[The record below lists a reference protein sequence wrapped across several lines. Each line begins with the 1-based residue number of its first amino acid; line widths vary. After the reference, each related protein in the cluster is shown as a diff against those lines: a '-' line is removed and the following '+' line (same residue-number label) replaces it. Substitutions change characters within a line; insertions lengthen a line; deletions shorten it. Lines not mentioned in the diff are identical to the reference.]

1 MMSEQEKINIE
12 NPLLQNK
19 AAINLLEM
27 VKDFVNQSFISQGVL
42 ASLIVQDGQPPCINV
57 SFTLMQTYT
66 RLYQCFPTNEIF
78 LFARTS
84 NYSRFYFS

>member
-42 ASLIVQDGQPPCINV
+42 ATLIVQDGQPPCINV

-66 RLYQCFPTNEIF
+66 RLYQCLYFYLRDLLIIPNFIF
-78 LFARTS
+78 LRS
-84 NYSRFYFS
+84 WL